1 MSQAKINSQNKNN
14 QTKNNK
20 GNNFSRKKTSE
31 RRETVYFAFWCFF
44 NAQNF
49 FVKKR
54 INWLEI
60 ALITSNTILL

>member
-49 FVKKR
+49 FVKK
-54 INWLEI
+54 E
-60 ALITSNTILL
+60 